1 MSRAS
6 SRRALRRL
14 VERAPLD
21 KLIRGGFSL
30 SDLLG

>member
-1 MSRAS
+1 VPGFLAPL
-6 SRRALRRL
+6 LRRV

-21 KLIRGGFSL
+21 ELIQGGFSL